1 MTKNKNNSKNNKKEN
16 SKIISFI
23 NQFSNNIYIY
33 KSWKEITTIFLDS
46 MGVILPRGRWT
57 NFVAIIPCPTD

>member
-1 MTKNKNNSKNNKKEN
+1 MIIKNNKKKN

-23 NQFSNNIYIY
+23 NQSSNNMYIIS
-33 KSWKEITTIFLDS
+33 KSWKEIRAIFLDS
-46 MGVILPRGRWT
+46 EVILPRERWT

>member
-1 MTKNKNNSKNNKKEN
+1 MIIKNNKKKN

-23 NQFSNNIYIY
+23 NQSSNNMYIIS
-33 KSWKEITTIFLDS
+33 KSWKEIRAIFLDS
-46 MGVILPRGRWT
+46 TEVILPRERWT